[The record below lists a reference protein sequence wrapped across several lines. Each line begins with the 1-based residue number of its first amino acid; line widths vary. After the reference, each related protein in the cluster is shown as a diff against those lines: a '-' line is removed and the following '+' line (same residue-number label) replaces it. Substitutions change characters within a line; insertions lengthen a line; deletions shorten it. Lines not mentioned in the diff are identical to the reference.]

1 MMTKSDLFFYSV
13 IGEVAGIYYFF
24 KGFKVLKEKRR
35 IQNVPTSTIRAIPI
49 GEVEIKGKAK
59 SEYKLKT
66 PISKISCVFF
76 SYIEE
81 EFRRVG
87 KSYKWV
93 KLLDI
98 KSDFPFYI
106 EDETGTVKIDPKGA
120 DLKLVNKYVEVEGR
134 VRKTEYYILEKE
146 NVYVIGT
153 AKKLPSFY
161 DIEREEVE
169 KRIQEI
175 MENPEE
181 KIKLDKNK
189 DMWIDEK
196 EWQMA
201 REEIKKKVREELMEK
216 IKNTEN
222 QKNMASEHLKNVVV
236 GKGENSPFIISTLR
250 EEQLVEKLKGK
261 TSLMIFGGVTL
272 IIVCLGIILSLISN
286 GLFK

>member
-13 IGEVAGIYYFF
+13 IGEFVGIYYFF

-66 PISKISCVFF
+66 PLSKISCVFF

-87 KSYKWV
+87 KSYQWV

-120 DLKLVNKYVEVEGR
+120 ELKLVNKYVEVEGR
-134 VRKTEYYILEKE
+134 IRKTEYYILEKE

-161 DIEREEVE
+161 DIEKEEIE

-175 MENPEE
+175 MEKPEE

-189 DMWIDEK
+189 DMWIDEN
-196 EWQMA
+196 EWQIA
-201 REEIKKKVREELMEK
+201 REEIKKKVREELMKK
-216 IKNTEN
+216 IKNTGN
-222 QKNMASEHLKNVVV
+222 KKNISSEHLKNVVV
-236 GKGENSPFIISTLR
+236 CKGENSPFIISTLR
-250 EEQLVEKLKGK
+250 EEQLVEKLKGQ
-261 TSLMIFGGVTL
+261 TSLMIFGGAAL
-272 IIVCLGIILSLISN
+272 IIVCLGIILNFISK